1 MTQLATS
8 TLWVVAARWAL
19 RGIGV
24 VSTVVTARL
33 LSPDD
38 FGLVALAT
46 LVMGLLQILSETG
59 QRLALI
65 RLQTVDRT
73 HYDTGWTIGVI
84 FGVLIATAMVLCA
97 PLAAR
102 YFDAPRLEGLIFVL
116 ALRPLIAGFENIG
129 TVDYR
134 RDLRFDLELKLLVLP
149 KLMSF
154 GVTIALA
161 YWWRDY
167 WALAAGLVFGQLSS
181 LIVGY
186 AVHPF
191 RPRFGL
197 SRIRELWDMSYWS
210 LIGAIGRY
218 LGEKSDEFAVGRRFE
233 TQELGV
239 YSVVG
244 STAMMPVDELVT
256 PPARALYSG
265 FSRLHGDPIRLRQAY
280 LDSIAILY
288 TVAIA
293 SSIGVAALGH
303 DIVLVLLGAQWL
315 PGVPLVPF
323 LAFAAAIG
331 GIATTDNAILIAA
344 GRPRIVAIRTWA
356 FAVLLLGSMFAV
368 PRSFGLEGIA
378 MARLGSAAVLTVV
391 TQWIVVQHLGIG
403 ILPLVQ
409 RMWRPAIAG
418 LSLHVALAMTSG
430 VLSATPILRLI
441 AGVALGGA
449 VFVAVQMALWAS
461 TGRPRGIES
470 FATEVID
477 RGLSGLAKRVRRN

>member
-1 MTQLATS
+1 M
-8 TLWVVAARWAL
+8 
-19 RGIGV
+19 
-24 VSTVVTARL
+24 
-33 LSPDD
+33 
-38 FGLVALAT
+38 ALAM
-46 LVMGLLQILSETG
+46 LVMGFLQILSETG

-65 RLQTVDRT
+65 RLPAVERA
-73 HYDTGWTIGVI
+73 HYDTAWTIGVL
-84 FGVLIATAMVLCA
+84 FGVVIAVAMLALA

-102 YFDAPRLEGLIFVL
+102 YFDAPRLEALIFVL
-116 ALRPLIAGFENIG
+116 AARPLIAGFENIG

-154 GVTIALA
+154 GVTVALA

-181 LIVGY
+181 LVVGY
-186 AVHPF
+186 AIHPY

-197 SRIRELWDMSYWS
+197 SRIGELWDMSYWS

-218 LGEKSDEFAVGRRFE
+218 LGEKSDELVVGRRFE

-244 STAMMPVDELVT
+244 STAMMPVDELVA

-265 FSRLHGDPIRLRQAY
+265 FSRLHGDPEKLRQTY
-280 LDSIAILY
+280 LDSIAVLY

-293 SSIGVAALGH
+293 SSIGVAALAH
-303 DIVLVLLGAQWL
+303 DIVLVLLGAQWM
-315 PGVPLVPF
+315 PGIPLVPF
-323 LAFAAAIG
+323 LAFAAATG

-356 FAVLLLGSMFAV
+356 FAVLLVGSMFAV
-368 PRSFGLEGIA
+368 PKALGLEGIA

-391 TQWIVVQHLGIG
+391 TQWIVVRHLQICVARLLER
-403 ILPLVQ
+403 I
-409 RMWRPAIAG
+409 WRPAVAGIAM
-418 LSLHVALAMTSG
+418 HMTLAQAIGMLGTN
-430 VLSATPILRLI
+430 PILRLF

-449 VFVAVQMALWAS
+449 VFVAIQMALWAS
-461 TGRPRGIES
+461 SGRPRGIES
-470 FATEVID
+470 FAIEVAE
-477 RGLSGLAKRVRRN
+477 RGLSKFSKRTRRR